1 MWEMLPVDG
10 VTWPRAD
17 TVLIALDGR
26 PASDDLADLRFR
38 LHRSLLDGARTV
50 IIDVSAVDALPSALI
65 GAMLIAHRSC
75 RRRGGRVVLRD
86 PGPRTLSQLER
97 TGLTHVLHVECVATV
112 ALCPG
117 PTTS

>member
-1 MWEMLPVDG
+1 MDG
-10 VTWPRAD
+10 VTWPRED

-65 GAMLIAHRSC
+65 GAMLVAHRSC
-75 RRRGGRVVLRD
+75 RRRGGRVVLRN
-86 PGPRTLSQLER
+86 PSNRTVGQLER
-97 TGLTHVLHVECVATV
+97 TGLAHVFHVERVAAV

-117 PTTS
+117 QTTA